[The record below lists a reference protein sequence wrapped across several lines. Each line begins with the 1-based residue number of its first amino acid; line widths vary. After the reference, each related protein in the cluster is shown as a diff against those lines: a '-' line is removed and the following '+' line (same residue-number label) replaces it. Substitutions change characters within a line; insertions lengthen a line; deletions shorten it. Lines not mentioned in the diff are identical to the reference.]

1 MNEGTGCSPEVSS
14 FSSLKKTKKKALA
27 GVAQPQADAAAPAIA
42 QAWPPLQTQPGVP
55 THSTALRCYLK
66 GNILLI
72 SDKKKFFS
80 ISSYATFLEWY
91 FNAWKLS
98 ESRISFPLSERR
110 GKSFIAE
117 LAVSFFRNHKNFLKS
132 NHKHPGQVNM
142 QISL

>member
-1 MNEGTGCSPEVSS
+1 MKAQVVDLKFHLSA
-14 FSSLKKTKKKALA
+14 LKKKESPCRCCTAQSRCCSSSHSSGTTTSANTTWCSHTLYSTEELLERQRITHFWQKKKK
-27 GVAQPQADAAAPAIA
+27 
-42 QAWPPLQTQPGVP
+42 
-55 THSTALRCYLK
+55 S
-66 GNILLI
+66 
-72 SDKKKFFS
+72 FFP

-142 QISL
+142 QILL